1 MVVEIF
7 FLMIRRPPRST
18 LFPYT
23 TLFRSGLMIRL
34 TIVNVEKE
42 LSKENKIFSTNYLRF
57 FQYERKNLF
66 NNVNYQFV
74 DKSFIKESFIP
85 KIGTELD
92 SRILSKI
99 NLKTKK
105 TMGDFILKQKNDN
118 YIYVRNTGAVYYCM
132 A

>member
-1 MVVEIF
+1 
-7 FLMIRRPPRST
+7 MIRRPPRST

-23 TLFRSGLMIRL
+23 TLFRSALRDILQDVKGKVSFMNVDSATYPGRLFDGLMIRL

-74 DKSFIKESFIP
+74 DKSF
-85 KIGTELD
+85 KIG
-92 SRILSKI
+92 RAH
-99 NLKTKK
+99 
-105 TMGDFILKQKNDN
+105 
-118 YIYVRNTGAVYYCM
+118 V
-132 A
+132 